1 MRSKAQAA
9 LEFLMTYGWAILL
22 VIVVVGALY
31 ATGMLKPCRWV
42 GLQAKEFPLSEVK
55 VVPIRLTKEDLVF
68 EVYYQQAGSAEY
80 VSISITGTAD
90 GKPVTIG
97 NIGNTTATF
106 SSTSP
111 VTVTVTLSG
120 LSGGECADFDVTIE
134 YKKPGATATSK
145 VSGKITGPVS

>member
-1 MRSKAQAA
+1 MKSKIQAV
-9 LEFLMTYGWAILL
+9 LEFLITHGWIILL
-22 VIVVVGALY
+22 IIVVVWTLY
-31 ATGMLKPCRWV
+31 AAGMFKPCRWV
-42 GLQAKEFPLSEVK
+42 ELQAKEFPLSEVK

-68 EVYYQQAGSAEY
+68 EVYYQQEGSAEY

-111 VTVTVTLSG
+111 VIITVTLSG
-120 LSGGECADFDVTIE
+120 LNGGECADFDVTIE
-134 YKKPGATATSK
+134 YIKPGATTTSK
-145 VSGKITGPVS
+145 VSGKIIGLVS